1 MTAFLE
7 SALPHQYEI
16 GWIYTQF
23 GALRY
28 LRAHPRWSRAA
39 RYLISG

>member
-7 SALPHQYEI
+7 SALPHQDEI

-23 GALRY
+23 GVLRY
-28 LRAHPRWSRAA
+28 LQAHPAGRGQHV
-39 RYLISG
+39 I

>member
-23 GALRY
+23 GA
-28 LRAHPRWSRAA
+28 HPRWSRAA